1 MKPKNNNKSGQY
13 PVFREAVKKVL
24 SDAEEP
30 LSWSEIREM
39 AGLRWLRPSC
49 FWVKR
54 LEDEIGLIRRKKD
67 GNNVWSLGAA
77 PREAPNMGEK
87 GRYGKSKR
95 R

>member
-1 MKPKNNNKSGQY
+1 MATFTGEYGTVKPKNGKKWQQY

-30 LSWSEIREM
+30 LGWSEIREM

-54 LEDEIGLIRRKKD
+54 LEDEIGLIRRRKNGEKL
-67 GNNVWSLGAA
+67 WSLGAA
-77 PREAPNMGEK
+77 PGEGEK
-87 GRYGKSKR
+87 IV
-95 R
+95 

>member
-1 MKPKNNNKSGQY
+1 MKPKNGKKWQQY
-13 PVFREAVKKVL
+13 PFFREAVKKVL

-54 LEDEIGLIRRKKD
+54 LEDEIGLIRRRKNGEKL
-67 GNNVWSLGAA
+67 WSLRAA
-77 PREAPNMGEK
+77 PGEGEK
-87 GRYGKSKR
+87 IV
-95 R
+95 